1 MSKERYNQII
11 DEVYGKYADSHFIP
25 PSNPKGKLLS
35 DQLFR
40 VIPMENSKESFINK
54 IKTDAKF
61 SKKWGLKIEERVLS
75 LGERNQIGNFDYTMC
90 DDSLI
95 YPTMEDDRKK
105 YKELF
110 DKENIP
116 TKVLTLTYKNETIE
130 SYEN

>member
-40 VIPMENSKESFINK
+40 VIPMEHSKESFINK

-75 LGERNQIGNFDYTMC
+75 LEERKTIYENEYTE
-90 DDSLI
+90 S
-95 YPTMEDDRKK
+95 MEVPNNHWLNSKLTTR
-105 YKELF
+105 
-110 DKENIP
+110 NIP
-116 TKVLTLTYKNETIE
+116 TKLITMTYKDTKIE
-130 SYEN
+130 SYE